1 MSKWWQWAA
10 VSSAAFLWA
19 ATAQAHAQVAPVVP
33 ASAARGT
40 STPPHWTPEA
50 TTLRLHMIG
59 NAHIDAP
66 WLWPLSEANAVVLS
80 TFRSA
85 LDRMR
90 EDPKLTMTTSSSQFY
105 EWVEASNPG
114 MLAEIKEQV
123 NVGRW
128 DLVGGWWV
136 EPDVNI
142 PSGESL
148 VRQGLYGQR
157 TLERIF
163 GRRSTVGYNPDS
175 FGHTGSLPQIL
186 KLQEMPYYVFMR
198 PNALEKPDI
207 KQNLFLWQGIDGTRV
222 LTYRIPLFYDDPRDV
237 RSHMERTVVALSGQP
252 ERTDMEFFGIGDH
265 GGGPTKENI
274 RSIRQIQTEP
284 GAPHIFYS
292 TPDRYFTGVAPHLP
306 KNIQVYTG
314 DLQHHSVGTYTG
326 GSMIK
331 KLNRSTEAALE
342 TAEKFSA
349 LGSVAWGVS
358 YPKSSFAEA
367 WQRVLLLQF
376 HDSMAAT
383 TLPEHDQ
390 AVRDGYGR
398 ALDIASQALNN
409 SLQRLAWQIPTTD
422 PDSKYLVVFNPH
434 AWTAKLDVEYDLGW
448 KADTPARVE
457 DETGRAVPFQWIP
470 ASAVVNNR
478 RRLVAEVEVP
488 PLGYR
493 QIRVREIAT
502 PAPLP
507 DHRPHADQDGL
518 ENDHLRVKFAP
529 GGTVN
534 IFDKDSGHD
543 VFRGGQTGMHAVL
556 FDDHNDTW
564 AHHVVTYDKEAGEFT
579 RTDLKVIEDG
589 PLRARVRETL
599 RHGSSTLIIDW
610 LLYAGSRT
618 AEMRVSLDWHEH
630 LKMLKFCFPVD
641 VDAPSATYEI
651 AYGAQA
657 RDNKGDEDPGQRWID
672 LTGKHAGSMYGLS
685 VLNDAKYGYSVTGN
699 KMRVSIARAA
709 VYANHEPR
717 QLMPGVDYTWMDQGI
732 QTFRMQLI
740 PHTGTWQQANVTR
753 AAEVLVTETPVIYQG
768 IHPGTRKGAD
778 SFLSVDAPDI
788 VVEAVKQAEDGDDL
802 IVRSY
807 ETNGQETHATLTLP
821 FAHTRWTGAYHP
833 FEIKTLRI
841 DRRTGKVKEVNALEE

>member
-274 RSIRQIQTEP
+274 RSIRQIQTE
-284 GAPHIFYS
+284 
-292 TPDRYFTGVAPHLP
+292 HL
-306 KNIQVYTG
+306 
-314 DLQHHSVGTYTG
+314 L
-326 GSMIK
+326 
-331 KLNRSTEAALE
+331 LNAGPILHWSSPTS
-342 TAEKFSA
+342 AEKHSG
-349 LGSVAWGVS
+349 LHRR
-358 YPKSSFAEA
+358 P
-367 WQRVLLLQF
+367 
-376 HDSMAAT
+376 AAS
-383 TLPEHDQ
+383 LCRDLHRRLHDQ
-390 AVRDGYGR
+390 
-398 ALDIASQALNN
+398 
-409 SLQRLAWQIPTTD
+409 
-422 PDSKYLVVFNPH
+422 
-434 AWTAKLDVEYDLGW
+434 E
-448 KADTPARVE
+448 
-457 DETGRAVPFQWIP
+457 
-470 ASAVVNNR
+470 
-478 RRLVAEVEVP
+478 AEP
-488 PLGYR
+488 
-493 QIRVREIAT
+493 Q
-502 PAPLP
+502 
-507 DHRPHADQDGL
+507 H
-518 ENDHLRVKFAP
+518 
-529 GGTVN
+529 
-534 IFDKDSGHD
+534 
-543 VFRGGQTGMHAVL
+543 
-556 FDDHNDTW
+556 
-564 AHHVVTYDKEAGEFT
+564 
-579 RTDLKVIEDG
+579 
-589 PLRARVRETL
+589 
-599 RHGSSTLIIDW
+599 
-610 LLYAGSRT
+610 
-618 AEMRVSLDWHEH
+618 
-630 LKMLKFCFPVD
+630 
-641 VDAPSATYEI
+641 
-651 AYGAQA
+651 
-657 RDNKGDEDPGQRWID
+657 
-672 LTGKHAGSMYGLS
+672 
-685 VLNDAKYGYSVTGN
+685 
-699 KMRVSIARAA
+699 
-709 VYANHEPR
+709 
-717 QLMPGVDYTWMDQGI
+717 
-732 QTFRMQLI
+732 
-740 PHTGTWQQANVTR
+740 
-753 AAEVLVTETPVIYQG
+753 
-768 IHPGTRKGAD
+768 
-778 SFLSVDAPDI
+778 
-788 VVEAVKQAEDGDDL
+788 
-802 IVRSY
+802 
-807 ETNGQETHATLTLP
+807 
-821 FAHTRWTGAYHP
+821 
-833 FEIKTLRI
+833 
-841 DRRTGKVKEVNALEE
+841 